1 MNTHLKAILITASG
15 VLLMSLE
22 SLFIKLTSIEAMTF
36 SFYIGIFM
44 MLSINSILLF
54 KHKTNII
61 LEYKKS
67 YFAVIV
73 CGILFGTS
81 NMFFI
86 SAIKTTTVAN
96 TVMIFASAPIFSAL
110 YSYIF
115 YKQKS
120 KKNIFIASFFI
131 FLGLFII
138 FSSQLEAGDFIGN
151 VYALI
156 CVNLFALAFVVLA
169 QYKDA
174 NRFVITSVAGLT
186 AFSLSSFFVNDFY
199 INQNTLFILL
209 GAGLIISPISRV
221 LMGIG
226 TKTLIASEVSLL
238 MIIETIMAPIWVWI
252 FLHEV
257 PASSTFIG
265 GSVILLTLLLNSSY
279 LIYSS
284 KKTKV

>member
-86 SAIKTTTVAN
+86 SAIKTTSVAN

-138 FSSQLEAGDFIGN
+138 FSLQLEAGDFIGN

-238 MIIETIMAPIWVWI
+238 MIIETIMAPIWV
-252 FLHEV
+252 
-257 PASSTFIG
+257 
-265 GSVILLTLLLNSSY
+265 
-279 LIYSS
+279 
-284 KKTKV
+284 